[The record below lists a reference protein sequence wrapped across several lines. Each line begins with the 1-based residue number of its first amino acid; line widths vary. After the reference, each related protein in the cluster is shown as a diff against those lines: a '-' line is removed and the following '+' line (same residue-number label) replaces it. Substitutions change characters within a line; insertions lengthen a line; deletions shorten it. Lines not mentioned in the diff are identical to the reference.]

1 MTRIFLARH
10 GETVWHDGN
19 RYAGRTDVALTP
31 LGYRQAARLASW
43 AVAAGVDAVW
53 CSPLSRAR
61 ETAVPA
67 ALATGV
73 EPQIDARLREADFG
87 RAEGLTVAE
96 MEQRFP
102 RALAAFQAD
111 PVAHHLPGGEDPRE
125 VVLRGVA
132 CLEDIARAHPR
143 GRVLV
148 VAHTTLIRLA
158 LCRLIG
164 VPIADYRRVFP
175 FVRNVAITE
184 LEFGNGRAS
193 LLQYNAPLDLNVAP
207 ERERDGAAQRAPSP

>member
-1 MTRIFLARH
+1 VTRMFLARH

-19 RYAGRTDVALTP
+19 RYAGRSDIALTP
-31 LGYRQAARLASW
+31 LGHRQAERLAAW
-43 AVAAGVDAVW
+43 AVAAGLDAVW
-53 CSPLSRAR
+53 CSSLARAR

-73 EPQIDARLREADFG
+73 ELQIDARLREVDFG
-87 RAEGLTVAE
+87 RAEGLTVAD
-96 MEQRFP
+96 MEKRFP
-102 RALAAFQAD
+102 EALAAFQAD
-111 PVAHHLPGGEDPRE
+111 PVANHLPGGEDPRAA
-125 VVLRGVA
+125 VLRGVA
-132 CLEDIARAHPR
+132 CLDDIAAAHPR

-164 VPIADYRRVFP
+164 LPIADYRRVFP

-184 LEFGNGRAS
+184 LEFGNGAAS
-193 LLQYNAPLDLNVAP
+193 LLQYNVPLELDVAP
-207 ERERDGAAQRAPSP
+207 QGQRDGAAWRAPSG